1 MSGHSKWAQ
10 IKRQKGISDAK
21 KGAIFTRLGNN
32 ISIASREGGGDPEAN
47 FKLRL
52 AIENA
57 KKSNMPKEN
66 IERAIKRGTGELKG
80 EKLEEISYETIMS
93 GGIAII
99 INALTDNKNRTI
111 GDLRKTLNKYGA
123 TLSGANSVL
132 WMFEKKGVI
141 NVSNYKEKIKDLE
154 QFELEMIE
162 QGAQDIETKDEEL
175 IIYTQPEDLQK
186 VKEYLENQKIA
197 PDYAAVN
204 LEAKNKIKAETPKI
218 QEKVENFL
226 NELDSLEDISDYC
239 TNLE

>member
-80 EKLEEISYETIMS
+80 EKLEEISYEAIMP
-93 GGIAII
+93 GGIAVI

-111 GDLRKTLNKYGA
+111 GDLRKTLNKYGV
-123 TLSGANSVL
+123 TLGGANSVS

-141 NVSNYKEKIKDLE
+141 NISNYKEKIKDLE
-154 QFELEMIE
+154 KFELEMIE
-162 QGAQDIETKDEEL
+162 IGAQDIETQDEEL
-175 IIYTQPEDLQK
+175 IIYTQMEDLQK

-226 NELDSLEDISDYC
+226 NELDNLEDISDYY